1 MKEKMSKVLTA
12 TNRIVMD
19 FVVVFIFEFILLTIQ
34 NLLDHKIDKY
44 ARINHEPAP
53 IWLKGIEF
61 VIIGLIIAI
70 FVGFIISII
79 RNILKPIKYD
89 ITDPRYHKNSTARNI
104 ITSILD
110 NMGIIFKSIIGEV
123 FIVSFIFVFI
133 NDLEHSF
140 AVALVVIIFLVL
152 IALLVLKKV
161 VVAIINSYRKYKYE
175 DELIANELSQ
185 NNNTLTK

>member
-1 MKEKMSKVLTA
+1 MKEKISKVLTA

-19 FVVVFIFEFILLTIQ
+19 FVLFFIFEFILLTIQ

-61 VIIGLIIAI
+61 VIIGLIVVIL
-70 FVGFIISII
+70 VGFILSII
-79 RNILKPIKYD
+79 RNIMKQIKYD
-89 ITDPRYHKNSTARNI
+89 TTDPRYYERTVTRLITA
-104 ITSILD
+104 SIFA
-110 NMGIIFKSIIGEV
+110 NVGIVFKSIIGEV

-133 NDLEHSF
+133 NELEHSF
-140 AVALVVIIFLVL
+140 AVALVVIIFLVV

-161 VVAIINSYRKYKYE
+161 IVAIINSYRKYKYE
-175 DELIANELSQ
+175 DELIANELYQ